1 MHFSLRRGLKA
12 AAQHLPVTADDE
24 ALEGAVEFVIRRFE
38 VQLRDEG
45 LRHDAISATIATGL
59 DDPYEI
65 RRIARAF
72 TQLIGTEAWRDILHA
87 HSRCKR
93 IVRDLDETFALN
105 PSVDTDPSSQ
115 ALHEATE
122 AAWQKMDAAED
133 KVTTLVEVMANLRE
147 PINVFFEAVLVMA
160 KEPELK
166 AARLALVQRIAALPN
181 GIVDLSLFE
190 GF

>member
-12 AAQHLPVTADDE
+12 AALHLPVTADDE

-65 RRIARAF
+65 RRIAQAF

-105 PSVDTDPSSQ
+105 PSLDTDPSSKD
-115 ALHEATE
+115 LHKATE
-122 AAWQKMDAAED
+122 AAWQKMDGAE
-133 KVTTLVEVMANLRE
+133 VTALVEVMANLRE

-181 GIVDLSLFE
+181 GIVDLSQFE